1 MNEKQKDWLEEVWKI
16 KEKIAEETE
25 DKSFEELWK
34 YLNNLAKVTKM
45 ELENMKVRFFRQSY
59 QIF

>member
-45 ELENMKVRFFRQSY
+45 ELENMKVKVSV
-59 QIF
+59 

>member
-45 ELENMKVRFFRQSY
+45 ELENMKVKEIIKVAF
-59 QIF
+59 